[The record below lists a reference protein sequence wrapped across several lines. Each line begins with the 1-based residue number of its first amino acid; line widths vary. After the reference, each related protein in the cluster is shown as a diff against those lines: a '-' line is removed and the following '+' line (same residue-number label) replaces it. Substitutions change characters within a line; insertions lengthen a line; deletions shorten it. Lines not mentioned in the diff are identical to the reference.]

1 MVKIRSHS
9 ENQNGDPGAV
19 LRTDRRRLHCLEP
32 AWGQAVAVEKL
43 AALKINKTGFVTVTA
58 PAKMLAGL
66 LLC

>member
-9 ENQNGDPGAV
+9 ENQNGDHELCFGPTAV
-19 LRTDRRRLHCLEP
+19 VCNARNPLWDKELL
-32 AWGQAVAVEKL
+32 WKKL
-43 AALKINKTGFVTVTA
+43 AALKINRWVTA